1 MAVTVIGLLR
11 FGVSLVF
18 GITVT
23 ALFAGIEPTKKNRF
37 TTGLLCVI
45 FLFVQTASWWLLGL
59 DLTSKLY
66 PLIIHLPLIVIF
78 SLYYKRPWLISAVSV
93 LSGYLCCQA
102 PRWVGFIAGAALDS
116 RLADHVFYV
125 GAIFLF
131 YYFLK
136 RYVAASVRHLMEV
149 STKSCLF
156 LGGVPLFYYLF
167 DYTTVIYTDLLY
179 SGAEWAVQFM
189 PSTISVFYFVFIILY
204 YAETQKQA
212 ALQRERDVLDA
223 QFKLARAEF
232 ASLRQLQ
239 QNAAAYRHDMRH
251 HLSLLQGLASKGQI
265 EQIKEYL
272 RTAQSDMDAI
282 TPTRFCENET
292 VNLILSAFTA
302 KAKQSE
308 IQLTIDA
315 RLPVSLSFSD
325 TELCSLLSNALE
337 NAIQAAKNIPEP
349 DKRIIRLRIYSK
361 NTKLCIDI
369 RNSYQHDPIF
379 HQGLPVSK
387 EQGHGFGTKS
397 MAAYSSFRPRMAGL
411 FFRPLHKR
419 LSFIHRSHVIG
430 VCILHNEVKEKAG
443 CYPLRTAPGSFFSV
457 SGV

>member
-18 GITVT
+18 GITVSV
-23 ALFAGIEPTKKNRF
+23 LFAGIVSTKKNRLSV
-37 TTGLLCVI
+37 GLLCVI
-45 FLFVQTASWWLLGL
+45 FLFVQTASWWILGL

-66 PLIIHLPLIVIF
+66 PLIIHLPLIAIF

-102 PRWVGFIAGAALDS
+102 PRWFGFLAGAALGS
-116 RLADHVFYV
+116 RLADHIFYIAFVFLAYC
-125 GAIFLF
+125 
-131 YYFLK
+131 FLK
-136 RYVAASVRHLMEV
+136 RYVAGSVRQLMEK

-167 DYTTVIYTDLLY
+167 DYTTAIYTDVLY

-189 PSTISVFYFVFIILY
+189 PSTISVFYFVFVILY

-212 ALQRERDVLDA
+212 SLQREKDMLDA
-223 QFKLARAEF
+223 QFRLAQTEF

-239 QNAAAYRHDMRH
+239 QNAASYRHDMRH
-251 HLSLLQGLASKGQI
+251 HFALLQGLASKEHI
-265 EQIKEYL
+265 EGIKEYL

-292 VNLILSAFTA
+292 VNLILSAFAT
-302 KAKQSE
+302 KAKQAE
-308 IQLTIDA
+308 IMLTVDA
-315 RLPVSLSFSD
+315 KLPDLLPFSD

-337 NAIQAAKNIPEP
+337 NAIHACEQIP
-349 DKRIIRLRIYSK
+349 DRNKRIIRLRMYSK
-361 NTKLCIDI
+361 NNKLCIDLH
-369 RNSYQHDPIF
+369 NSYQAEPVF
-379 HQGLPVSK
+379 RQGLPVSK

-397 MAAYSSFRPRMAGL
+397 IAHIVEKHG
-411 FFRPLHKR
+411 
-419 LSFIHRSHVIG
+419 G
-430 VCILHNEVKEKAG
+430 V
-443 CYPLRTAPGSFFSV
+443 FQFSV
-457 SGV
+457 KDGWFVFQATA

>member
-18 GITVT
+18 GIAVTV
-23 ALFAGIEPTKKNRF
+23 LFAGIEPTKKNRF
-37 TTGLLCVI
+37 TTGLLYVI
-45 FLFVQTASWWLLGL
+45 FLFVQTVSWWLFGL

-78 SLYYKRPWLISAVSV
+78 SLYYKRPWLISAGSV

-102 PRWVGFIAGAALDS
+102 PRWFGFIAGAALDS

-136 RYVAASVRHLMEV
+136 KYVAASVRHLMEV
-149 STKSCLF
+149 STKSCLL

-167 DYTTVIYTDLLY
+167 DYITAIYTNVLY
-179 SGAEWAVQFM
+179 SGTEWAVQFM
-189 PSTISVFYFVFIILY
+189 PSTISIFYFVFVILY

-212 ALQRERDVLDA
+212 SLQREKDLLDA
-223 QFKLARAEF
+223 QFRLAQTEF
-232 ASLRQLQ
+232 ASLQQLQ
-239 QNAAAYRHDMRH
+239 QNAASYRHDMRH
-251 HLSLLQGLASKGQI
+251 HFALLQGLASEEHI
-265 EQIKEYL
+265 EGIKEYL

-292 VNLILSAFTA
+292 VNLILSAFAT
-302 KAKQSE
+302 KAKQAE
-308 IQLTIDA
+308 IMLTVDA
-315 RLPVSLSFSD
+315 KLPDLLPFSD

-337 NAIQAAKNIPEP
+337 NAILACEQIP
-349 DKRIIRLRIYSK
+349 DSKKRIIRLRMYSK
-361 NTKLCIDI
+361 NNKLCIDLH
-369 RNSYQHDPIF
+369 NSYQVVPIF
-379 HQGLPVSK
+379 QQGLPVSK

-397 MAAYSSFRPRMAGL
+397 IAHIVEKHG
-411 FFRPLHKR
+411 
-419 LSFIHRSHVIG
+419 G
-430 VCILHNEVKEKAG
+430 V
-443 CYPLRTAPGSFFSV
+443 FQFSV
-457 SGV
+457 KDGWFIFQATT

>member
-11 FGVSLVF
+11 FGFSLVF
-18 GITVT
+18 GITVSV
-23 ALFAGIEPTKKNRF
+23 LFAGIELTKKNRLV
-37 TTGLLCVI
+37 TGLLCVI

-78 SLYYKRPWLISAVSV
+78 SFYYKRPWLISTVSV

-102 PRWVGFIAGAALDS
+102 PRWFGFLAGAVLDS
-116 RLADHVFYV
+116 RLADHIFYIASVFL
-125 GAIFLF
+125 A

-136 RYVAASVRHLMEV
+136 RYVAGSVRQLMEK

-167 DYTTVIYTDLLY
+167 DYITAIYTDVLY
-179 SGAEWAVQFM
+179 SGTEWAVQFM
-189 PSTISVFYFVFIILY
+189 PSTISVFYFVFVILY

-212 ALQRERDVLDA
+212 SLQREKDMLDA
-223 QFKLARAEF
+223 QFRLAQTEF

-251 HLSLLQGLASKGQI
+251 HFALLQGLASKEHI
-265 EQIKEYL
+265 EGIKEYL

-282 TPTRFCENET
+282 TPLRFCENET
-292 VNLILSAFTA
+292 VNLILSAFAT
-302 KAKQSE
+302 KAKQGS
-308 IQLTIDA
+308 ILLTVDA
-315 RLPVSLSFSD
+315 KLPDSLPFSD

-337 NAIQAAKNIPEP
+337 NAIHACEQIP
-349 DKRIIRLRIYSK
+349 DSNKRIIQLRVYSK

-369 RNSYQHDPIF
+369 RNSYQAEPIF
-379 HQGLPVSK
+379 QQGLPVSK

-397 MAAYSSFRPRMAGL
+397 MVHIVEKHG
-411 FFRPLHKR
+411 
-419 LSFIHRSHVIG
+419 G
-430 VCILHNEVKEKAG
+430 V
-443 CYPLRTAPGSFFSV
+443 FQFSV
-457 SGV
+457 KDGWFIFQATA